1 MPTVLRTDDRKVRVE
16 VGRSDRGFAVTLLR
30 NDDRLS
36 RVIIVGIEMDW
47 RWRWLDLV
55 YFEREPKGFH
65 DVLNM
70 GVKGKE
76 GSK

>member
-47 RWRWLDLV
+47 RWRWL
-55 YFEREPKGFH
+55 EPGYI
-65 DVLNM
+65 L
-70 GVKGKE
+70 KE
-76 GSK
+76 NQRDFMMY